1 MQRPSMN
8 TVGDYVAIARRRRR
22 LLLAFCPTV
31 MLLALLLAFK
41 LPALYRASG
50 TIMLE
55 ASSVPAELV
64 RSTVASYADQQIEL
78 LRRRVLTVDR
88 LAELV
93 NEIDPYPQL
102 QLSAREKAEMIQDN
116 TEIERVDPVTLEPLL
131 ESTAFSIHYHNP
143 SPQLAAEVAAAIV
156 DLFLMHNTE
165 SRTETATETYA
176 FLSEQATKLE
186 DDIAAAERA
195 IAVFRQKHA
204 GALPESQNVNQG
216 FIERAER
223 DLIEYDRRI
232 REAEQQQGMLRLQL
246 AQTPPSLM
254 VAAAD
259 WRMELAQL
267 QNQLAEARRR
277 YSEEHPDIKRLTR
290 AIDTLIAESTASG
303 SQRRTPDNPAYLQLD
318 QQVRSL
324 ERELAALRKE
334 RADVRSQLDEYARRL
349 DVAPEVE
356 REYLTLTRDYEI
368 VQNEYREI
376 KQKIG
381 EAEMA
386 RSLEVEQRGE
396 RFTQIRSPYAPS
408 SPHSPNRLGILLLGL
423 VLALGGGIG
432 LAAIAEASDST
443 IRGAR
448 DLRDILETPPIGA
461 VPYIYNAG
469 DRRRRNVRWAVAA
482 GLFVSVALI
491 GGML

>member
-1 MQRPSMN
+1 MN
-8 TVGDYVAIARRRRR
+8 TIGDYVAIARRRRR
-22 LLLAFCPTV
+22 LLLAFCPGV
-31 MLLALLLAFK
+31 MLVAVLLAFK
-41 LPALYRASG
+41 LPALYRSSG

-88 LAELV
+88 LSELV

-102 QLSAREKAEMIQDN
+102 QVSAREKAAFIQDH
-116 TEIERVDPVTLEPLL
+116 TDIERVDPVTLEPLL
-131 ESTAFSIHYHNP
+131 ESTAFSIHYDNP
-143 SPQLAAEVAAAIV
+143 SPQLAAEVASAIV
-156 DLFLMHNTE
+156 DLFLEHNTE
-165 SRTETATETYA
+165 SRAETATETYA
-176 FLSEQATKLE
+176 FLAEQATKLE

-204 GALPESQNVNQG
+204 GALPDSQNLNQAQ
-216 FIERAER
+216 IDRAER

-232 REAEQQQGMLRLQL
+232 REAEQQRGMLSLQL

-259 WRMELAQL
+259 WRTELALL
-267 QNQLAEARRR
+267 QGQLAEAKQK
-277 YSEEHPDIKRLTR
+277 YTAEHPDIRRLQR
-290 AIDTLIAESTASG
+290 AIDTLIAESTAASR
-303 SQRRTPDNPAYLQLD
+303 QARAPDNPAYLQIQ
-318 QQVRSL
+318 QQVRGL
-324 ERELAALRKE
+324 DRDLAALRAE
-334 RADVRSQLDEYARRL
+334 RTDVRSQLDEYSRRL
-349 DVAPEVE
+349 DVAPEIE

-396 RFTQIRSPYAPS
+396 RFAKIRSPYVPS
-408 SPHSPNRLGILLLGL
+408 RPHSPNRLGIILLGF
-423 VLALGGGIG
+423 VLAMGGGIG

-469 DRRRRNVRWAVAA
+469 DRRRRNMRWAVAA

-491 GGML
+491 GSML

>member
-1 MQRPSMN
+1 
-8 TVGDYVAIARRRRR
+8 
-22 LLLAFCPTV
+22 
-31 MLLALLLAFK
+31 
-41 LPALYRASG
+41 
-50 TIMLE
+50 
-55 ASSVPAELV
+55 
-64 RSTVASYADQQIEL
+64 
-78 LRRRVLTVDR
+78 
-88 LAELV
+88 V

-102 QLSAREKAEMIQDN
+102 SLSARDKARMIAEN

-143 SPQLAAEVAAAIV
+143 SPQLAADVASAIV
-156 DLFLMHNTE
+156 DLFLAHNTE
-165 SRTETATETYA
+165 SRTETATETYS
-176 FLSEQATKLE
+176 FLVEQATKLE

-204 GALPESQNVNQG
+204 GALPDSQNLNQTQVD
-216 FIERAER
+216 RAER
-223 DLIEYDRRI
+223 ELIEYDRRI
-232 REAEQQQGMLRLQL
+232 RDAEQQRSMFSLQL

-259 WRMELAQL
+259 WRTELAQL
-267 QNQLAEARRR
+267 QGQLAEAKAK
-277 YSEEHPDIKRLTR
+277 YTAEHPDIRRLQR
-290 AIDTLIAESTASG
+290 AIDTLIAESTGSG
-303 SQRRTPDNPAYLQLD
+303 SQSRTPDNPTYLQI
-318 QQVRSL
+318 QQQLRNTD
-324 ERELAALRKE
+324 RELAALREE
-334 RADVRSQLDEYARRL
+334 RANVRSQVDEYERRL
-349 DVAPEVE
+349 NVAPEIE

-396 RFTQIRSPYAPS
+396 RFAQIRSPYAPS
-408 SPHSPNRLGILLLGL
+408 TPHSPNRLGIILLGF

-469 DRRRRNVRWAVAA
+469 DRRRRNLRWAVAA

>member
-1 MQRPSMN
+1 MN
-8 TVGDYVAIARRRRR
+8 TIGDYVAIARRRRR
-22 LLLAFCPTV
+22 LLLAFCPGV
-31 MLLALLLAFK
+31 MLIAILLAFK
-41 LPALYRASG
+41 LPALYRSSG

-88 LAELV
+88 LSELV

-102 QLSAREKAEMIQDN
+102 QLSTREKAELIQDN

-143 SPQLAAEVAAAIV
+143 SPQLAAEVASAIV
-156 DLFLMHNTE
+156 ALFLEHNTE
-165 SRTETATETYA
+165 SRTETATETYS
-176 FLSEQATKLE
+176 FLVEQATKLE
-186 DDIAAAERA
+186 DDIGAAERA

-204 GALPESQNVNQG
+204 GALPDSQNLNQTQV
-216 FIERAER
+216 ERAER
-223 DLIEYDRRI
+223 DLVEYDRRI
-232 REAEQQQGMLRLQL
+232 REQEQQQGMLRLQL

-254 VAAAD
+254 VAAGN
-259 WRMELAQL
+259 WRLELAELQAQL
-267 QNQLAEARRR
+267 TEAQQR
-277 YSEEHPDIKRLTR
+277 YTEEHPDVRRLKRS
-290 AIDTLIAESTASG
+290 IDTLIAESTASG
-303 SQRRTPDNPAYLQLD
+303 GRQGRSPDNPAYLQI
-318 QQVRSL
+318 QQQLRSL
-324 ERELAALRKE
+324 DTELGALRKE
-334 RADVRSQLDEYARRL
+334 RTDVRSQLDEYARRL
-349 DVAPEVE
+349 DVAPEIE

-376 KQKIG
+376 KQKIA

-396 RFTQIRSPYAPS
+396 RFAQIRSPYAPS
-408 SPHSPNRLGILLLGL
+408 TPHSPNRLGIILLGF

-432 LAAIAEASDST
+432 IAAIAEASDST

-469 DRRRRNVRWAVAA
+469 DRRRRNMRWAVAA